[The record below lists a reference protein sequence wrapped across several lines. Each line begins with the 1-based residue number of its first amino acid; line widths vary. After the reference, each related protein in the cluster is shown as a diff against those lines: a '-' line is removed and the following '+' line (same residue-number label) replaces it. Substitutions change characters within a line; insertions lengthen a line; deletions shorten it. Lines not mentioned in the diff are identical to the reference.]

1 MKYILLLVVFSAS
14 TLLSQSDDNFA
25 KHTAGLIGSYS
36 IFLGDYG
43 ATYNNA
49 PGIGLSYEYR
59 SVREFSFGGQ
69 VSFQRWGDVRNG
81 NAQFPYNQYL
91 DDFKFAGF
99 AKAFIDAPEGYDA
112 YFGLGLSYNS
122 IDFIN
127 DKDQGNNKYLRYS
140 SNDGVLGIDGFFG
153 ANTAVYEK
161 IKVGAKANLGWLN
174 MQNSAFYVSL
184 EIGVFYGF

>member
-1 MKYILLLVVFSAS
+1 MKYVLLLFILTATKSFSQA
-14 TLLSQSDDNFA
+14 DDSFA

-59 SVREFSFGGQ
+59 NVKEFSFGGQ

-81 NAQFPYNQYL
+81 NAQYPNNQYL

-127 DKDQGNNKYLRYS
+127 DIAQGNNKYLRYS

-153 ANTAVYEK
+153 ANTAVYDN

-174 MQNSAFYVSL
+174 LQNSAFYVSF
-184 EIGVFYGF
+184 EFGVYYGF